1 MILSKS
7 IQAFENLFW
16 KNCYVSCSK
25 CVVKILKDIFLRRCS
40 ESLLLKYDNPL
51 KSGAISHKTSTRP
64 EHKRKRKHCKTE
76 TKKNISSWLAGSA
89 PEHTSGRFYN
99 WFWMGARAIIYAKS
113 EVEKTLENLQKRVSR
128 KRFQPPFLGSRH
140 WTRVRKPIQD
150 FTYFWMKGSFF
161 FVKTLLTALTS
172 VLFHCWWCG
181 WSIPPMCSFICL
193 QSSLICIFCFEPT
206 GAPTGGNPPS
216 SAAGS

>member
-7 IQAFENLFW
+7 IQAFGNLFW

-99 WFWMGARAIIYAKS
+99 WFWMGPPTIIYAKS
-113 EVEKTLENLQKRVSR
+113 EVEKSLESRQKSPLKKETL
-128 KRFQPPFLGSRH
+128 
-140 WTRVRKPIQD
+140 
-150 FTYFWMKGSFF
+150 
-161 FVKTLLTALTS
+161 
-172 VLFHCWWCG
+172 
-181 WSIPPMCSFICL
+181 
-193 QSSLICIFCFEPT
+193 SSNIYAKSDVEKSWKIRLKNWLE
-206 GAPTGGNPPS
+206 
-216 SAAGS
+216 

>member
-1 MILSKS
+1 MWCCTNGRKQLHVSTFRLKLSFLVMHRCKILLPITCIKWYCPSQSKLSK
-7 IQAFENLFW
+7 IYFEEKKYF
-16 KNCYVSCSK
+16 SCSK

-128 KRFQPPFLGSRH
+128 KRFQPPFLGSRR

-161 FVKTLLTALTS
+161 L
-172 VLFHCWWCG
+172 
-181 WSIPPMCSFICL
+181 
-193 QSSLICIFCFEPT
+193 
-206 GAPTGGNPPS
+206 
-216 SAAGS
+216 

>member
-7 IQAFENLFW
+7 IQAFGNLFW

-128 KRFQPPFLGSRH
+128 KRFQPPFLGSRR

-150 FTYFWMKGSFF
+150 LLISEWKAVFFCKNLVDGFDPSFVPLLMLRVVNPSHVHLYLF
-161 FVKTLLTALTS
+161 AILTLLYFLLWTHRCS
-172 VLFHCWWCG
+172 CG
-181 WSIPPMCSFICL
+181 
-193 QSSLICIFCFEPT
+193 
-206 GAPTGGNPPS
+206 ANPPS

>member
-1 MILSKS
+1 M
-7 IQAFENLFW
+7 
-16 KNCYVSCSK
+16 
-25 CVVKILKDIFLRRCS
+25 KILKDIFLRRCS

-128 KRFQPPFLGSRH
+128 KRFQPPFLGSRR
-140 WTRVRKPIQD
+140 WTRVHSRFYLFLNERQ
-150 FTYFWMKGSFF
+150 FF
-161 FVKTLLTALTS
+161 FVKTLLTALTP
-172 VLFHCWWCG
+172 VFFHCWCCG
-181 WSIPPMCSFICL
+181 WSIPPMCSFVCL
-193 QSSLICIFCFEPT
+193 QSSLFCIFCFL
-206 GAPTGGNPPS
+206 NPPVLLRGQS
-216 SAAGS
+216 PLISCRIINRREY